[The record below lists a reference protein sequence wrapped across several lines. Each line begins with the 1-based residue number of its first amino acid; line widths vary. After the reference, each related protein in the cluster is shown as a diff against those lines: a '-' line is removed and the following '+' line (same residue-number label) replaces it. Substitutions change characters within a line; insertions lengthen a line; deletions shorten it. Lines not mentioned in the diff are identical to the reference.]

1 MDLHSLRAFLSL
13 ASSLHFGKAARE
25 ANLSTSALSRTI
37 QRLEDEAGER
47 LFIRDNRAVALT
59 PAGEGFRAFAREV
72 LNGWDGL
79 QSSLAVGREAL
90 RGEIRIYCSVAASY
104 TVLSE
109 LVRSF
114 RQAHP
119 GVHIRLATG
128 DPAEAVERVQSG
140 LADLTVAARPDSLPR
155 GLCFRPV
162 AVSPLLFIA
171 PVVSCEAARLVKGP
185 SVPWARVP
193 LVLSATGLSRRRA
206 DAWFR
211 SRRIHPNVYAEVS
224 GHEAIV
230 SMVRLGCGV
239 GIVPRLVLERF
250 AQKGEVRVLD
260 VSPALEPYVVG
271 LCAHTRRLASPIVKA
286 FWDLGGAAGGSPRSV
301 SSPGS

>member
-1 MDLHSLRAFLSL
+1 VDLHSLRAFLSL
-13 ASSLHFGKAARE
+13 ASALHFGKAARE

-37 QRLEDEAGER
+37 QRLEQEAGER
-47 LFIRDNRAVALT
+47 LLIRDNRAVALT
-59 PAGEGFRAFAREV
+59 PAGERFRAFAREV
-72 LNGWDGL
+72 LEGWQGL
-79 QSSLAVGREAL
+79 QSSLSMGGEAL
-90 RGEIRIYCSVAASY
+90 RGEISIYCSVAASY
-104 TVLSE
+104 TVLSD
-109 LVRSF
+109 LVRGF
-114 RQAHP
+114 RTAQPA
-119 GVHIRLATG
+119 VHIRLATG

-140 LADLTVAARPDSLPR
+140 LADITVAARPDSLPR
-155 GLCFRPV
+155 GLRFSPV

-171 PVVSCEAARLVKGP
+171 PAVSCEAAELVKRP
-185 SVPWARVP
+185 SIPWARVP
-193 LVLSATGLSRRRA
+193 MVLSATGLSRRRA

-250 AQKGEVRVLD
+250 AQRGEVRVLD
-260 VSPALEPYVVG
+260 VAPGLEPYVVG
-271 LCAHTRRLASPIVKA
+271 LCVHSRRLASPVVKA
-286 FWDLGGAAGGSPRSV
+286 FWDLGSAVGGSARTV